1 MPAPPRELVV
11 VDTETTG
18 LDPVRDR
25 VVEIGAVRLDA
36 GLRVVATWDSL
47 VDSGSPLPLQIARLT
62 GITAGDLAGA
72 PPFADAYAALR
83 SFLGDAIVLGQN
95 VAFDLAMLGA
105 AAARCGA
112 PPPRPH
118 AFDTLEAALL
128 LLPELDRHGLA
139 SLALALDLGEPPHR
153 ALPDAMAT
161 AALLR
166 ELARR
171 AAGLGDVERR
181 LLTAAA
187 WRPLELLDRLRV
199 APDDTPAAAVTVA
212 ADRRRGARHPPDQ
225 TAARTARATGGA
237 GTAPAADD
245 AEPAGPD
252 ARPTALPCRA
262 DGWRTAFAAGGALSA
277 TLEGFAVRP
286 GQVELAGEVAD
297 LLDGGGLALFEAGT
311 GMGKSLAYLLPAAF
325 RAGASGTRVTVSTKT
340 KALQR
345 QLAERELPLVC
356 SCLPDGFRWTLLMG
370 RENYVCRRRLD
381 EALEST
387 GGDLFDRE
395 RLLALAWLAGRL
407 SRGQVDVS
415 ALPYGATSALPA
427 LAETAHELRAH
438 AAACLG
444 GRCRARDGCLWRR
457 ARAAARA
464 AHLVC
469 VNHALLL
476 AGGDALPPFDD
487 LVIDEAHLLPDEA
500 VSAFSERVDQ
510 AAIDTL
516 LDEVR
521 GRGGRRPLAA
531 VARHVA
537 SGAPA
542 EVAAA
547 LEGAAA
553 GFERAVATL
562 PGLADDLAR
571 ALEALVAATAPPTDG
586 EAAKLYGRTLLLTAG
601 LQEQPLFDDVA
612 TVGSALGAALADLAH
627 AAATATD
634 ALPDEHRERPRAVSV
649 GAAAATAARLLDD
662 AGRPPHADL
671 VSWAEH
677 ARRPGRQAGRGTRG
691 AAWSLNRAPLSPAP
705 IVRER
710 LWDRLRSG
718 VLLSATL
725 GVAGS
730 FAYYRGEAGLAAD
743 LDVRERVFASP
754 FDYRRQATLVLE
766 HDPAARYDAAARPAR
781 LAAHLRRLTEI
792 TGGRLLALFTN
803 RREVEDVAGRL
814 GPHVEEE
821 GVVLLAQG
829 VHGGAAA
836 LAEEFRSH
844 PATVLLGVD
853 ALWTGQDF
861 PGDALVCLIIARLP
875 FPRQDARFQARRRAA
890 EQEGRDWFSSFYLPE
905 AVLRFRQGFG
915 RLIRTETDRGVVV
928 VLDQRLTQKSYERRF
943 LDSLP
948 ALDTV
953 RAAPD
958 ELPAAVAAALA
969 RLGVAQRTPSGTA
982 RPG

>member
-1 MPAPPRELVV
+1 MPAPARELVV

-36 GLRVVATWDSL
+36 GLRVVATWESL
-47 VDSGSPLPLQIARLT
+47 VDPGCPLPLPIARLT
-62 GITAGDLAGA
+62 GIAPGDLADA
-72 PPFADAYAALR
+72 PPFAAAYPALR
-83 SFLGDAIVLGQN
+83 QFLGDALVVGQN

-112 PPPRPH
+112 PPPRPRV
-118 AFDTLEAALL
+118 FDTLEAALL
-128 LLPELDRHGLA
+128 LVPELDRHGLA
-139 SLALALDLGEPPHR
+139 SLALALDLGGPPHR
-153 ALPDAMAT
+153 ALPDALAT

-166 ELARR
+166 ELVRR
-171 AAGLGDVERR
+171 AAGLSDTERR
-181 LLTAAA
+181 LLGAAA
-187 WRPLELLDRLRV
+187 WRPLELLDTLCV
-199 APDDTPAAAVTVA
+199 APDLEPIVAATAVPRPGARPPRQRGGDGLPRRAADDADPAPAAG
-212 ADRRRGARHPPDQ
+212 DG
-225 TAARTARATGGA
+225 
-237 GTAPAADD
+237 APAADGR
-245 AEPAGPD
+245 PAV
-252 ARPTALPCRA
+252 LPCAA
-262 DGWRTAFAAGGALSA
+262 DGWRAALAADGALASA
-277 TLEGFAVRP
+277 LAGFAVRP
-286 GQVELAGEVAD
+286 GQVDLAGEVAA
-297 LLDGGGLALFEAGT
+297 LLAGGGLALFEAGT

-325 RAGASGTRVTVSTKT
+325 RAAASGTRVTVSTKT

-345 QLAERELPLVC
+345 QLAERELPLVA
-356 SCLPDGFRWTLLMG
+356 SCLPDGFHWTLLMG

-381 EALEST
+381 EALESA
-387 GGDLFDRE
+387 GADLLDRD

-407 SRGQVDVS
+407 RRGQVDVS
-415 ALPYGATSALPA
+415 ALPYGATGALPA
-427 LAETAHELRAH
+427 LAATAHELRAH

-457 ARAAARA
+457 ARTAARA

-510 AAIDTL
+510 AAIDAL

-521 GRGGRRPLAA
+521 GGRGGRRALAG
-531 VARHVA
+531 VVRHA
-537 SGAPA
+537 AGGAPP

-547 LEGAAA
+547 LESAAA
-553 GFERAVATL
+553 GFEHALDTL
-562 PGLADDLAR
+562 PALAADLAT
-571 ALEALVAATAPPTDG
+571 ALEALLGATAPAG
-586 EAAKLYGRTLLLTAG
+586 EGDAAELYGRTLLLTPG

-612 TVGSALGAALADLAH
+612 TVCGTLAAALAELAH
-627 AAATATD
+627 AAATAAD

-649 GAAAATAARLLDD
+649 GAEAAAAARLVDD
-662 AGRPPHADL
+662 ASRPPLADL

-677 ARRPGRQAGRGTRG
+677 ARRSARPNARAGAT
-691 AAWSLNRAPLSPAP
+691 WSLNRAPLSPAP
-705 IVRER
+705 LVRER
-710 LWDRLRSG
+710 LWDKLRSG

-743 LDVRERVFASP
+743 LDVHERVFASP
-754 FDYRRQATLVLE
+754 FDYRRQAALVLE
-766 HDPAARYDAAARPAR
+766 HDPAARYDSAARPVR

-803 RREVEDVAGRL
+803 RREVEDVAGRV

-861 PGDALVCLIIARLP
+861 PGDALVCLVIAKLP

-890 EQEGRDWFSSFYLPE
+890 EQEGRDWFASFYLPE

-958 ELPAAVAAALA
+958 DLPAAVAAALA
-969 RLGVAQRTPSGTA
+969 RLGVEQRAPSGAPTP
-982 RPG
+982 R

>member
-1 MPAPPRELVV
+1 MPAPPLELVV
-11 VDTETTG
+11 LDTETTG

-25 VVEIGAVRLDA
+25 VVEIGAARLDA
-36 GLRVVATWDSL
+36 GLRVVATWDTL
-47 VDSGSPLPLQIARLT
+47 VDPGCPLPLQIARLT
-62 GITAGDLAGA
+62 GLSPDDLAAA
-72 PPFADAYAALR
+72 PPFGDAYAALR
-83 SFLGDAIVLGQN
+83 DFLGDAVVVGQN

-105 AAARCGA
+105 AAARCSA
-112 PPPRPH
+112 PPPHPRV
-118 AFDTLEAALL
+118 FDTLEAALL
-128 LLPELDRHGLA
+128 LLPELDRHGLS
-139 SLALALDLGEPPHR
+139 SLALTLDLGDAPHR
-153 ALPDAMAT
+153 ALPDALAT

-171 AAGLGDVERR
+171 AAGLSDAERR

-187 WRPLELLDRLRV
+187 WRPLDLLDTLSV
-199 APDDTPAAAVTVA
+199 APDDLPARPTAAAPEHLRGVARRPALTVDRAGPAA
-212 ADRRRGARHPPDQ
+212 DEPP
-225 TAARTARATGGA
+225 
-237 GTAPAADD
+237 PDD
-245 AEPAGPD
+245 AEPAGAE
-252 ARPTALPCRA
+252 ARPASLPCRA
-262 DGWRTAFAAGGALSA
+262 DGWRAAFAADGALA
-277 TLEGFAVRP
+277 AALEGFAVRP

-345 QLAERELPLVC
+345 QLAERELPLVA

-381 EALEST
+381 EALASA
-387 GGDLFDRE
+387 GADLFDRD
-395 RLLALAWLAGRL
+395 RALALAWLAGRL
-407 SRGQVDVS
+407 RRGQVDVS
-415 ALPYGATSALPA
+415 ALPFGATSALPA
-427 LAETAHELRAH
+427 LAEAAHELRAH

-500 VSAFSERVDQ
+500 VSAFTERVDQ
-510 AAIDTL
+510 AAIDAL

-521 GRGGRRPLAA
+521 GGRGGRRPLAA
-531 VARHVA
+531 VVRHAA
-537 SGAPA
+537 STAPA
-542 EVAAA
+542 EVAAT
-547 LEGAAA
+547 LEGAAV
-553 GFERAVATL
+553 GFERAATAL
-562 PGLADDLAR
+562 PGLAADLAT
-571 ALEALVAATAPPTDG
+571 ALEALVAAAAPPADG
-586 EAAKLYGRTLLLTAG
+586 EAAELYGRTLLLTPG

-612 TVGSALGAALADLAH
+612 TVGSALGAALAGLAR
-627 AAATATD
+627 ASATAAD

-649 GAAAATAARLLDD
+649 GAEAAAAARLLDD
-662 AGRPPHADL
+662 ANRPPLADV

-677 ARRPGRQAGRGTRG
+677 ARRPVRQAGRAARG
-691 AAWSLNRAPLSPAP
+691 GSVWSLNRAPLSPAP
-705 IVRER
+705 LVRER

-730 FAYYRGEAGLAAD
+730 FDYYRGEAGLAAD

-754 FDYRRQATLVLE
+754 FDYRRQAALVLE

-803 RREVEDVAGRL
+803 RREVEDVAGRV
-814 GPHVEEE
+814 GPHVEDE

-844 PATVLLGVD
+844 SATVLLGVD

-861 PGDALVCLIIARLP
+861 PGDALVCLVIARLP
-875 FPRQDARFQARRRAA
+875 FPRQDARFQARRRVA
-890 EQEGRDWFSSFYLPE
+890 EQEGRDWFASFYLPE

-953 RAAPD
+953 RVAPD
-958 ELPAAVAAALA
+958 ELPAAVATALA
-969 RLGVAQRTPSGTA
+969 HLGVEQRSSSGA
-982 RPG
+982 VRPG